1 MEQLGLLFCGRSI
14 YICRKPYAKHD
25 GNGNENARQ
34 TKSLMIKM
42 SLGTFR
48 GRPLQINNV
57 K

>member
-1 MEQLGLLFCGRSI
+1 MEQLGLLLCGRSI
-14 YICRKPYAKHD
+14 YICRKPDAKHD
-25 GNGNENARQ
+25 VNGNENARQ
-34 TKSLMIKM
+34 TKSLMSKM